1 MWLFYYRWNV
11 VSSHIFVQVNW
22 SAIIMSSDV
31 TDEDSVLGTEVHY
44 LVDERGG
51 MFILYH
57 LLV

>member
-1 MWLFYYRWNV
+1 
-11 VSSHIFVQVNW
+11 VQVNW

-57 LLV
+57 LQLIV